1 LTLSRGVVTAEIE
14 NASCGLKR
22 GHSSS
27 DKALG
32 TKMKLEFHL
41 LDEDPAPQPQMRK
54 PTQTYVVDN
63 VLVDPD
69 DLFDFKNVSL
79 FCDILLEQEY
89 GKHNYRLV
97 RGRIESDDWE
107 WALMWRIRVEFP
119 HIYDK
124 DRLVW
129 VTLLDEKDWPL
140 DFQVAHEAAVDAWMW
155 AEIKKWGEANPGYR
169 L

>member
-1 LTLSRGVVTAEIE
+1 
-14 NASCGLKR
+14 
-22 GHSSS
+22 
-27 DKALG
+27 
-32 TKMKLEFHL
+32 MKLEFHL
-41 LDEDPAPQPQMRK
+41 LDEDPAPQPQKRK

-89 GKHNYRLV
+89 GKHKYRLV
-97 RGRIESDDWE
+97 RGQIESDDWE

-119 HIYDK
+119 QIYDK

-129 VTLLDEKDWPL
+129 ITLLDEKDWPL
-140 DFQVAHEAAVDAWMW
+140 DFQVAHEAAFDAWMW